1 MPDLLILIASILAL
15 GTDNLR
21 QSYLIYYCIELK
33 ILLFLKQTYI
43 LVIMLMIVDSL
54 LKPIATSLRKIM
66 VLENL
71 PPTFILVKRI
81 CLTLHHVYGT

>member
-1 MPDLLILIASILAL
+1 MARILATRTRDCRDKVNFA
-15 GTDNLR
+15 GAMVKW
-21 QSYLIYYCIELK
+21 LITTT
-33 ILLFLKQTYI
+33 LFLKQTYI
-43 LVIMLMIVDSL
+43 LGIMLMIVDSL